1 MLAIQTV
8 KMPSTGGRGLLFSGG
23 RTTAREDRLWKL
35 AMINSVAQTASAIAV
50 LITLAFL
57 ASQTRK
63 LQRQIDLNNTF
74 NRYEALNHSSERYDQ
89 ALALLFQQPQLRPYI
104 YEEKPLDLTG
114 VDLDRALI
122 IADMLAGAVD
132 YALRV
137 GEKFPDEGTSD
148 WGVVAE
154 DFARQPLF
162 RHLVSRI
169 PHQFPDLAPF
179 FADNPALLPSAPTG
193 DATEGQIE
201 GR

>member
-1 MLAIQTV
+1 
-8 KMPSTGGRGLLFSGG
+8 
-23 RTTAREDRLWKL
+23 
-35 AMINSVAQTASAIAV
+35 MINSVAQTASAIAV

-74 NRYEALNHSSERYDQ
+74 NRYEALNHSSERYDH
-89 ALALLFQQPQLRPYI
+89 ALALLFQQPHLRPYI
-104 YEEKPLDLTG
+104 YEEKQLDLTDA
-114 VDLDRALI
+114 DLDRALI

-132 YALRV
+132 YAIRV
-137 GEKFPDEGTSD
+137 GEKFPDDGRSD

-162 RHLVSRI
+162 RRLVAGM

-179 FADNPALLPSAPTG
+179 FADHLASLPSAPTD
-193 DATEGQIE
+193 DATVEQIQ
-201 GR
+201 GS